1 MLRCTVAGMM
11 PLMKSKEYKSISEQL
26 YTSRLGDFEKIRE
39 KKSYYA
45 IPNLP
50 KNIAKEILEPIIPDI
65 LSKQKQNGF
74 WGKNDNTKQTYEIL
88 SALKYVGKLDSLYKG
103 KQLNNSKQSLEEK
116 YDYYAILIKKEIY
129 QCLTAQDDSVIQEM
143 IEKIASNQEADG
155 SWEHSVVA
163 TVYFLD
169 RLTRLGVS
177 KEEQIVKKGIQFLLD
192 SMVEEADACQ
202 KNGPYGLKIENVFT
216 KDRMLEFEKAEK
228 YYEEYIPRSKCFTHI
243 ALMQNSLCLNLLITL
258 GYEDNEKV
266 RKSMNSIYGLYCEYG
281 GFCISDIKKK
291 YLDAE
296 KKKRSKSEKL

>member
-11 PLMKSKEYKSISEQL
+11 PLMKSEEYKSISEQL

-177 KEEQIVKKGIQFLLD
+177 KEEQIVKR
-192 SMVEEADACQ
+192 
-202 KNGPYGLKIENVFT
+202 VF
-216 KDRMLEFEKAEK
+216 
-228 YYEEYIPRSKCFTHI
+228 
-243 ALMQNSLCLNLLITL
+243 N
-258 GYEDNEKV
+258 
-266 RKSMNSIYGLYCEYG
+266 
-281 GFCISDIKKK
+281 FC
-291 YLDAE
+291 
-296 KKKRSKSEKL
+296 

>member
-1 MLRCTVAGMM
+1 M
-11 PLMKSKEYKSISEQL
+11 
-26 YTSRLGDFEKIRE
+26 
-39 KKSYYA
+39 
-45 IPNLP
+45 
-50 KNIAKEILEPIIPDI
+50 
-65 LSKQKQNGF
+65 
-74 WGKNDNTKQTYEIL
+74 
-88 SALKYVGKLDSLYKG
+88 
-103 KQLNNSKQSLEEK
+103 
-116 YDYYAILIKKEIY
+116 
-129 QCLTAQDDSVIQEM
+129 
-143 IEKIASNQEADG
+143 
-155 SWEHSVVA
+155 
-163 TVYFLD
+163 
-169 RLTRLGVS
+169 
-177 KEEQIVKKGIQFLLD
+177 LD

-296 KKKRSKSEKL
+296 KRKDRNQRNCSVRKRSLQKEERLWRIQYRTNCVRY